1 MTTTP
6 VHIGHVIGH
15 GILFDPRQVARLR
28 DMDFGDLLASIP
40 RLFDL
45 LDERG
50 VDYVLVGGIAMRV
63 HAPAATRRTSI

>member
-15 GILFDPRQVARLR
+15 GILFDPRQAARLR

-40 RLFDL
+40 R
-45 LDERG
+45 R
-50 VDYVLVGGIAMRV
+50 AR
-63 HAPAATRRTSI
+63 S